1 MKLRGR
7 GAYEKNK
14 SPIISM
20 VSRSTGK
27 VIFKVVPNLSK
38 KLIGELI
45 SKYCNEPIQVFS
57 DDYNIYE
64 GLSTHKI
71 VMSGLIILKE
81 NMLMVL
87 YMIIIVKIRILY

>member
-1 MKLRGR
+1 
-7 GAYEKNK
+7 
-14 SPIISM
+14 M
-20 VSRSTGK
+20 VSKSTGK

-57 DDYNIYE
+57 NDYTMCK
-64 GLSTHKI
+64 GLFTNKI

-87 YMIIIVKIRILY
+87 YIIIIVKIRILY